1 MIKNFLYITLS
12 VVILLLASCGNG
24 KSTPKAIEGYEFTG
38 NGFLGNLPYT
48 MASID
53 YQRSEKQTELKEQSG
68 YYAQNEKYVKELLEE
83 YGSTFEE
90 LAKGLDGK
98 EIPFERHVDGKKE
111 ELKGFKLK
119 LTAPELL
126 KYAKFCFDIEK
137 PEDYSMGKSGHGSV
151 NKILPVDKDGKAL
164 DLDGV
169 RWLKYGI
176 AVAKYPFRLD
186 SETDKKNMLQGW
198 LYMDRVAKLVEVDDE
213 ALTEYSEGMED

>member
-1 MIKNFLYITLS
+1 MA
-12 VVILLLASCGNG
+12 VAMLLLASCGKG
-24 KSTPKAIEGYEFTG
+24 KSTPEAIEGYDFTG
-38 NGFLGNLPYT
+38 DGILGNLPYT

-68 YYAQNEKYVKELLEE
+68 YYAQNEKFVKKLLEE

-90 LAKGLDGK
+90 LAKELDGK

-119 LTAPELL
+119 LTDPELL

-137 PEDYSMGKSGHGSV
+137 PEDYSVSKSGHGSV
-151 NKILPVDKDGKAL
+151 NKILPVDKDGKAI

-186 SETDKKNMLQGW
+186 SETDKKNMLHGW

-213 ALTEYSEGMED
+213 ALAEYSKEMED